1 MFGRILSE
9 EADTERTGNAI
20 NSEFYRQ
27 CLPFA
32 RGEVAADMVIR
43 NARLANVFSLE
54 YEQADVAVARGII
67 VGVGTGYVGT
77 ETVDA
82 AGKVLIPGMI
92 DGHVHVE
99 SSMLTP
105 RRFAEAV
112 VPLGTAAVMADP
124 HEIANV
130 WGMAGIVAMQQNS
143 QDLPMDFFW
152 AAPSCVPASGFE
164 TCREPLEAP
173 QIGELLQQ
181 GTCQHLGE
189 MMNFPAV
196 IAGAGDVWA
205 KIAAAGSHPLT
216 AHLPGVAGKDLCA
229 YFLSG
234 CLADH
239 ETTGYVEGLE
249 KLRRG
254 GWLMLR
260 AGAAANDLPTLARL
274 VIENPLRS
282 ARCMV
287 VSDDLTPTVILRDGY
302 MDAKL
307 RAMCKLGID
316 PLVALRMVTLA
327 PAEYFGLRRRGGI
340 APGWLADM
348 ALVDNLES
356 CRVDSVWKS
365 GKLVA
370 TNGRLCQRFERMFD
384 AGPAISTQTEP
395 VDSIRVAAPAGTP
408 QIRLIGWRRGSL
420 LTDSLTAAATV
431 ESGEIVA
438 DPARDIAKL
447 VVQERNRNTG
457 HVAVGFVKGI
467 GLRRGAL
474 GASVAH
480 DAHPFIVAGADDVSI
495 LTALNWLREQG
506 GGLVACEGKKI
517 LACLPLSAAG
527 LMSDEPLP
535 MVADRLTAVDQ
546 AAAGLGLVGD
556 HPCMAL
562 SFLSLSV
569 IPSLKLTDQGYVD
582 LGRGGLQDLLVTED
596 RDGECTNN

>member
-1 MFGRILSE
+1 M
-9 EADTERTGNAI
+9 
-20 NSEFYRQ
+20 
-27 CLPFA
+27 
-32 RGEVAADMVIR
+32 IR
-43 NARLANVFSLE
+43 NARLANVFSLD
-54 YEQADVAVARGII
+54 YEQVDVAVARGVI
-67 VGVGTGYVGT
+67 VGIGTGYVGT

-130 WGMAGIVAMQQNS
+130 WGIAGIEAMQQNAL
-143 QDLPMDFFW
+143 DLPLDFFW
-152 AAPSCVPASGFE
+152 AAPSCVPASDFE
-164 TCREPLEAP
+164 TCREPLEAT
-173 QIGELLQQ
+173 QIAALFQQ

-196 IAGAGDVWA
+196 IAVAEAVWA
-205 KIAAAGSHPLT
+205 KIAAAGSRPLT
-216 AHLPGVAGKDLCA
+216 AHLPGVTGKDLCS
-229 YFLSG
+229 YLLSG

-239 ETTGYVEGLE
+239 ESTVCAEGLE

-260 AGAAANDLPTLARL
+260 AGAAANDLPALARL

-287 VSDDLTPTVILRDGY
+287 VSDDLTPTAILRDGY
-302 MDAKL
+302 MDAKI
-307 RAMCKLGID
+307 RAMCSLGID
-316 PLVALRMVTLA
+316 PLVALRMVTLT
-327 PAEYFGLRRRGGI
+327 PAEYLGLPRRGGI

-348 ALVDNLES
+348 SLVDSLES
-356 CRVDSVWKS
+356 CKVERVWKS

-370 TNGRLCQRFERMFD
+370 TNGILCQRFERKFD
-384 AGPAISTQTEP
+384 AGPAMSTQTGP
-395 VDSIRVAAPAGTP
+395 VDSIRVGAPPGDSC
-408 QIRLIGWRRGSL
+408 IRLIGWKIGSL
-420 LTDSLTAAATV
+420 LTDSLTATAKV

-438 DPARDIAKL
+438 DPAKDIVKL
-447 VVQERNRNTG
+447 AVQERNRNTG
-457 HVAVGFVKGI
+457 RTAVGFVKGL

-480 DAHPFIVAGADDVSI
+480 DAHPFIVAGADDASM
-495 LTALNWLREQG
+495 LTALKWLREQG
-506 GGLVACEGKKI
+506 GGLVACEGTRI
-517 LACLPLSAAG
+517 LACLSLTAG
-527 LMSDEPLP
+527 RLMSDEPLSA
-535 MVADRLTAVDQ
+535 VADQLTAVDQ

-582 LGRGGLQDLLVTED
+582 IGQSGLQELLVTGGQ
-596 RDGECTNN
+596 DGDIS

>member
-1 MFGRILSE
+1 M
-9 EADTERTGNAI
+9 
-20 NSEFYRQ
+20 
-27 CLPFA
+27 
-32 RGEVAADMVIR
+32 IR
-43 NARLANVFSLE
+43 NARLANVFSLD
-54 YEQADVAVARGII
+54 YEQVDVAVARGVI
-67 VGVGTGYVGT
+67 VGIGTGYVGT

-105 RRFAEAV
+105 RRFAESV

-130 WGMAGIVAMQQNS
+130 WGIAGIEAMQQNAR
-143 QDLPMDFFW
+143 DLPLDFFW
-152 AAPSCVPASGFE
+152 AAPSCVPASDFE
-164 TCREPLEAP
+164 TCREPLEAT
-173 QIGELLQQ
+173 QIAALFQQ

-196 IAGAGDVWA
+196 IAGSEAVWA
-205 KIAAAGSHPLT
+205 KIAAAGNRPLT
-216 AHLPGVAGKDLCA
+216 AHLPSVAGKDLCA

-239 ETTGYVEGLE
+239 ETTGYAEGIE

-254 GWLMLR
+254 GWMMLR
-260 AGAAANDLPTLARL
+260 AGAASNDLPALVQL

-287 VSDDLTPTVILRDGY
+287 VSDDLTPTAILRDGY
-302 MDAKL
+302 MDAKM
-307 RAMCKLGID
+307 RAMCSLGID
-316 PLVALRMVTLA
+316 PLVALRMVTLT

-348 ALVDNLES
+348 ALVDSLES
-356 CRVDSVWKS
+356 CQVERVWKA

-370 TNGRLCQRFERMFD
+370 TNGILCQRFERAFD
-384 AGPAISTQTEP
+384 VGPAMSTQTGP
-395 VDSIRVAAPAGTP
+395 VDSIRVGAPSRNP
-408 QIRLIGWRRGSL
+408 QIRLIGWKKGSL
-420 LTDSLTAAATV
+420 LTDSLIATAKV

-438 DPARDIAKL
+438 DPAKDIVKL
-447 VVQERNRNTG
+447 AVQERNHNTG
-457 HVAVGFVKGI
+457 RTTVGFVKGL

-480 DAHPFIVAGADDVSI
+480 DAHPFIVAGADDASM
-495 LTALNWLREQG
+495 LTALKWLREQG
-506 GGLVACEGKKI
+506 GGLVVCEGTRI
-517 LACLPLSAAG
+517 LACLSLTAGG
-527 LMSDEPLP
+527 LMSDEPLSA
-535 MVADRLTAVDQ
+535 VADQLAAVDQ

-582 LGRGGLQDLLVTED
+582 LGQGGLQELLIT
-596 RDGECTNN
+596 GG

>member
-1 MFGRILSE
+1 MGK
-9 EADTERTGNAI
+9 AI

-32 RGEVAADMVIR
+32 RGEAAADLVIR

-54 YEQADVAVARGII
+54 YELADVAVARGII

-105 RRFAEAV
+105 LRFAEAV
-112 VPLGTAAVMADP
+112 VPLGTASVMADP

-130 WGMAGIVAMQQNS
+130 WGMAGIEAMQKNA
-143 QDLPMDFFW
+143 QDLPLDFFW
-152 AAPSCVPASGFE
+152 AAPSCVPASTFE
-164 TCREPLEAP
+164 TCREPLEAI
-173 QIGELLQQ
+173 QLAELFRQES
-181 GTCQHLGE
+181 CQHLGE

-196 IAGAGDVWA
+196 ISGIADVWD
-205 KIAAAGSHPLT
+205 KISVAESRPLT
-216 AHLPGVAGKDLCA
+216 AHLPGVSGKDLCA

-239 ETTGYVEGLE
+239 ETTGYAEGLE

-260 AGAAANDLPTLARL
+260 AGAASNDLPNLARL

-287 VSDDLTPTVILRDGY
+287 VSDDLTPTAILRDGH

-316 PLVALRMVTLA
+316 PLVALRMVTLT
-327 PAEYFGLRRRGGI
+327 PAEYFGLPRRGGI

-348 ALVDNLES
+348 ALVDSLAA
-356 CRVDSVWKS
+356 CQVDRVWKS

-370 TNGRLCQRFERMFD
+370 TNGTLCQRFERTFD

-408 QIRLIGWRRGSL
+408 KIRLIGWRTGSL

-431 ESGEIVA
+431 ESGAIVA
-438 DPARDIAKL
+438 DPAQDIAKL
-447 VVQERNRNTG
+447 VVQERTRNTG
-457 HVAVGFVKGI
+457 HIAVGFIKGM

-480 DAHPFIVAGADDVSI
+480 DAHPFIVAGADDASM
-495 LTALNWLREQG
+495 LTALNWLRGNG
-506 GGLVACEGKKI
+506 GGLVACEGTQI

-527 LMSDEPLP
+527 LMSDEPLS

-546 AAAGLGLVGD
+546 AAAGLGLIGE

-582 LGRGGLQDLLVTED
+582 FEQGGRQELLIADGQDDEST
-596 RDGECTNN
+596 

>member
-1 MFGRILSE
+1 M
-9 EADTERTGNAI
+9 
-20 NSEFYRQ
+20 
-27 CLPFA
+27 
-32 RGEVAADMVIR
+32 IR
-43 NARLANVFSLE
+43 NARLANVFSLD
-54 YEQADVAVARGII
+54 YEQVDVAVARGVI
-67 VGVGTGYVGT
+67 VGIGTGYVGT

-130 WGMAGIVAMQQNS
+130 WGIAGIEAMQQNAL
-143 QDLPMDFFW
+143 DLPLDFFW
-152 AAPSCVPASGFE
+152 AAPSCVPASDFE
-164 TCREPLEAP
+164 TCREPLEATE
-173 QIGELLQQ
+173 IAALFQQ

-196 IAGAGDVWA
+196 IAGAEAVWA
-205 KIAAAGSHPLT
+205 KIAAAGSRPLT
-216 AHLPGVAGKDLCA
+216 AHLPGVTGKDLCS
-229 YFLSG
+229 YLLSG

-239 ETTGYVEGLE
+239 ESKDCAEGLE

-260 AGAAANDLPTLARL
+260 AGAAANDLPALARL

-287 VSDDLTPTVILRDGY
+287 VSDDLTPTAILRDGY
-302 MDAKL
+302 MDAKI
-307 RAMCKLGID
+307 RAMCSLGID
-316 PLVALRMVTLA
+316 PLVALRMVTLT
-327 PAEYFGLRRRGGI
+327 PAEYFGLPRRGGI

-348 ALVDNLES
+348 SLVDSLES
-356 CRVDSVWKS
+356 CKVERVWKS

-370 TNGRLCQRFERMFD
+370 TNGILCQRFERKFD
-384 AGPAISTQTEP
+384 AGPAMSTQTGP
-395 VDSIRVAAPAGTP
+395 VDSIRVGAPSRNP
-408 QIRLIGWRRGSL
+408 QIRLIGWKKGSL
-420 LTDSLTAAATV
+420 LTDSLTATAKV

-438 DPARDIAKL
+438 DPAKDIVKL
-447 VVQERNRNTG
+447 AVQERNRNTCRT
-457 HVAVGFVKGI
+457 AVGFVKGL

-480 DAHPFIVAGADDVSI
+480 DAHPFIVAGADDASM
-495 LTALNWLREQG
+495 LTALKWLREQG
-506 GGLVACEGKKI
+506 GGLVACEGTRI
-517 LACLPLSAAG
+517 LACLSLTAGG
-527 LMSDEPLP
+527 LMSDEPLSA
-535 MVADRLTAVDQ
+535 VADQLTAVDQ

-556 HPCMAL
+556 HLCMAL

-582 LGRGGLQDLLVTED
+582 IGQSGLQELLVTGGQ
-596 RDGECTNN
+596 DGDIS